1 MNSTIDFIKKMT
13 SIRYV
18 YLIINKYYVE
28 QLLNIYEWKTLINE
42 CLQLNKITLEVLG
55 NTFYNEQLKEK
66 GTNIQT
72 QLRTI
77 RQTIKFQIKFL

>member
-1 MNSTIDFIKKMT
+1 MKLILMNSTIDF
-13 SIRYV
+13 
-18 YLIINKYYVE
+18 INKYYVE

-42 CLQLNKITLEVLG
+42 CLQLNKVTLEVLG

-77 RQTIKFQIKFL
+77 RQTIKFQMKFL

>member
-18 YLIINKYYVE
+18 YLIINKYYAE
-28 QLLNIYEWKTLINE
+28 QLLNIYEWKILINE
-42 CLQLNKITLEVLG
+42 CLQLNKVTLEVLR
-55 NTFYNEQLKEK
+55 NTFYIEQLKEK
-66 GTNIQT
+66 GTNVQI

>member
-1 MNSTIDFIKKMT
+1 MT

-18 YLIINKYYVE
+18 YLIIKKYYVE
-28 QLLNIYEWKTLINE
+28 QLLNIYEWKTLIND
-42 CLQLNKITLEVLG
+42 CSQLNKVTLEVLG

>member
-1 MNSTIDFIKKMT
+1 MIMKLILMNSTIDF
-13 SIRYV
+13 
-18 YLIINKYYVE
+18 INKYYVE

-42 CLQLNKITLEVLG
+42 CLQLNKVTLEVLG

-77 RQTIKFQIKFL
+77 RQTIKFQMKFL